1 MSTDDEFER
10 RLKEIELLIGK
21 PLSLLDLPP
30 EEEHSSF
37 AATQPPISIT
47 AVVDEIPATKKEVDS
62 EKHLHKE
69 IIPEEPENSD
79 GLAYNQLQPDD
90 LVAESTQFCPW
101 KAIQTYPD
109 RFIGKAN
116 RPRVSRSK
124 YTGRFCQFLTKY

>member
-10 RLKEIELLIGK
+10 RLKEIELLVGK
-21 PLSLLDLPP
+21 PLSLLDLPL

-37 AATQPPISIT
+37 AASQPPISIT
-47 AVVDEIPATKKEVDS
+47 TAVDEIPATKREVHS
-62 EKHLHKE
+62 RKHPHKG

-79 GLAYNQLQPDD
+79 GIAYNQLQPGD
-90 LVAESTQFCPW
+90 LVHESTQFCPW

-124 YTGRFCQFLTKY
+124 YTGRVFNF